1 MQYFPVLQ
9 EKRPQRWRLT
19 GFFDRLFPPLSSC
32 LTDLFHGSQLGL
44 IVYFHQG
51 MHRFITMLTASYDRM
66 TFTDG
71 FGFQTS
77 RFNFDFWS
85 IWLCSC
91 QTRSWSYKDQQMI
104 GFMPWLFQICLLRDG
119 GVLLVILLLNSI
131 IKFEIKSIWIY
142 SSLPQHLH
150 QKMYSKKGKIKVF
163 FAKFDNFF
171 S

>member
-91 QTRSWSYKDQQMI
+91 QTRSRSYKDQQMI
-104 GFMPWLFQICLLRDG
+104 GFMPWLFQIHLLRDG
-119 GVLLVILLLNSI
+119 GVLLVILLKSNR
-131 IKFEIKSIWIY
+131 IKFIQVCPSTFIKKCT
-142 SSLPQHLH
+142 LFHG
-150 QKMYSKKGKIKVF
+150 KKGKIKVF